1 MVDLTSSRW
10 LNRCQDGLDRRL
22 MRHRPPHIE
31 MVASTVRVELNRSDL
46 CKHIRS
52 CSIIWVLGS
61 AVTKC
66 ASGVLSGIFVHQDYR
81 AVLLRKELSRIESN
95 VCLAPHDTNHL
106 GGRRRRVGLATA
118 IATRATRVAPKT
130 RPLSSLR
137 DIGRFRP
144 T

>member
-1 MVDLTSSRW
+1 M
-10 LNRCQDGLDRRL
+10 
-22 MRHRPPHIE
+22 
-31 MVASTVRVELNRSDL
+31 
-46 CKHIRS
+46 
-52 CSIIWVLGS
+52 
-61 AVTKC
+61 
-66 ASGVLSGIFVHQDYR
+66 FVHQDYR